1 MFEKHPCKSSI
12 FSKDAGLDLEALFY
26 KKMSYF
32 RLGCPV
38 SGVIWKPWVLKWA
51 APLGVLIWVAVE
63 INDQITFV
71 FCRFCE
77 VGNLKIVYET
87 SSRATFVFYNEIAD
101 FSILLLIKF
110 SHTRADFATFEK
122 DEILYI

>member
-1 MFEKHPCKSSI
+1 M
-12 FSKDAGLDLEALFY
+12 
-26 KKMSYF
+26 
-32 RLGCPV
+32 
-38 SGVIWKPWVLKWA
+38 
-51 APLGVLIWVAVE
+51 AVE
-63 INDQITFV
+63 INDQIVFV

-77 VGNLKIVYET
+77 VGDLKIVYET
-87 SSRATFVFYNEIAD
+87 SSRATFVFYNKIAD